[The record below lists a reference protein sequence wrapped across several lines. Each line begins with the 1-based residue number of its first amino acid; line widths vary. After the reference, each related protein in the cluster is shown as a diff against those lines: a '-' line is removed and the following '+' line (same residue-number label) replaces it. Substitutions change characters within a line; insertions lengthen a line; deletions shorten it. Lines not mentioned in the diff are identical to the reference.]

1 MISYLENNQRER
13 KIISV
18 SKKRQITIPQKYFE
32 ALGLGNEVECV
43 LQEDSILERDLSRV
57 FYLILFGN
65 IKSLLIEHIPMSS
78 DFV

>member
-1 MISYLENNQRER
+1 MKKALIVQGGWQGHEPKQ
-13 KIISV
+13 V
-18 SKKRQITIPQKYFE
+18 SELFAS
-32 ALGLGNEVECV
+32 ALRGQGFQVEVSDT
-43 LQEDSILERDLSRV
+43 LDAFLERDLSRV

>member
-1 MISYLENNQRER
+1 VSPYYALQAEDGGVFDDPMATALYLELLVRE
-13 KIISV
+13 
-18 SKKRQITIPQKYFE
+18 QN
-32 ALGLGNEVECV
+32 A
-43 LQEDSILERDLSRV
+43 LERDLSRV